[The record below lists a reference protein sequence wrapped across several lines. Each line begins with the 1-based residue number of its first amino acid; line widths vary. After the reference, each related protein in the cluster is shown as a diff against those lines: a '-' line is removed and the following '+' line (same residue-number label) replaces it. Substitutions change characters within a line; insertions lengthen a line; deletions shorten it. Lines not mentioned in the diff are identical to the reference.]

1 MAGEPLQRRLAAI
14 LSADVVG
21 YSRLMGMDEA
31 GTLSRLNA
39 LRRDLI
45 DPAIAAHSGRIV
57 KLMGDGALVEFAS
70 AVNAV
75 TCAIEIQKQLRE
87 RNTGGPEVDPIRFRI
102 GINVGDIIIEGEDI
116 LGDGVNI
123 AARIEGIAE
132 PGGISISEDAW
143 RQVQGKVAANF
154 IDAGEQSLKN
164 IARPVRVY
172 RLEIGDGGAARLAAT
187 AITLPDKPSI
197 AVLPFQ
203 NMSRDPEQD
212 YFCDGMV
219 EDIITGLSR
228 IRWLFV
234 IARNSSFAYK
244 GTSPDIRQVGRELG
258 VRYVLEGSVRK
269 AAGRVRITTQLVEA
283 ETGNHI
289 WAERYDRAI
298 DDVFALQD
306 DITMSTV
313 AAIEPSLRRAEIERV
328 KRKRPDSLDAYDLV
342 LRALPQ
348 VFTLMPEGALKSL
361 PLLERALTLE
371 PDYATA
377 LAYAA
382 WCQEILFLRA
392 GFREENRLAMSRY
405 AHATLIHGRD
415 DATALTVAGFCI
427 GLIEHDRATA
437 FQAFDTALA
446 LSPSSAFTYMFGST
460 LFGWAGEAE
469 RAIDWGERAV
479 RLSPFDPLGFLAFD
493 GISLG
498 HFMRGR
504 DAEAADAARR
514 AIQVNPLF
522 SINYMCLVAA
532 LARLGRTDEAKA
544 AAARLIE
551 LQPTFSIGRQCAA
564 VGVVPSLAAAL
575 SEAVCSVGLPA

>member
-1 MAGEPLQRRLAAI
+1 MAEERLQRRLAAI

-21 YSRLMGMDEA
+21 YSRLMGIDEA

-39 LRRDLI
+39 LRRELI
-45 DPAIAAHSGRIV
+45 DPTIAAHSGRIV

-70 AVNAV
+70 AVDAV
-75 TCAIEIQKQLRE
+75 TCAIEIQRKLRDATRSE
-87 RNTGGPEVDPIRFRI
+87 ADPIRFRI
-102 GINVGDIIIEGEDI
+102 GINVGDIIIEGDDI
-116 LGDGVNI
+116 LGDGVNV

-143 RQVQGKVAANF
+143 RQVQGKVPANF
-154 IDAGEQSLKN
+154 VDAGDQSLKN
-164 IARPVRVY
+164 IANPVRVY
-172 RLEIGDGGAARLAAT
+172 RLELGREGVSQHPELA
-187 AITLPDKPSI
+187 LPDKPSI

-203 NMSRDPEQD
+203 NMSGDVEQD

-244 GTSPDIRQVGRELG
+244 GKTPDIRKVGRELG

-283 ETGNHI
+283 EAGRHI
-289 WAERYDRAI
+289 WAERYDKAI
-298 DDVFALQD
+298 DDIFAVQD
-306 DITMSTV
+306 DITLSTV
-313 AAIEPSLRRAEIERV
+313 AAIEPSLRQAEIERV
-328 KRKRPDSLDAYDLV
+328 KRKRPDNLDAYDLV

-348 VFTLMPEGALKSL
+348 VFTLMPDGALKSL
-361 PLLERALTLE
+361 PLLERALALE
-371 PDYATA
+371 PDYAIA

-382 WCQEILFLRA
+382 WCHEILFVRA

-405 AHATLIHGRD
+405 AHAALLHGRD

-460 LFGWAGEAE
+460 LLGWAGEAD

-498 HFMRGR
+498 HFIRGR
-504 DAEAADAARR
+504 YSEAADAARK

-522 SINYMCLVAA
+522 SVNYVCLVAA
-532 LARLGRTDEAKA
+532 LARLGQTADAKS

-551 LQPTFSIGRQCAA
+551 LQPSFSISRQCAA
-564 VGVVPSLAAAL
+564 VGVVSSLTAAL
-575 SEAVCSVGLPA
+575 TNAVCPVGLPA

>member
-1 MAGEPLQRRLAAI
+1 MAEERLQRRLAAI

-21 YSRLMGMDEA
+21 YSRLMGLDEA

-39 LRRDLI
+39 LRRGLI
-45 DPAIAAHSGRIV
+45 DPTIAAHSGRIV

-70 AVNAV
+70 AVDAV
-75 TCAIEIQKQLRE
+75 TCAIEIQRKLRDATRSE
-87 RNTGGPEVDPIRFRI
+87 ADPIRFRI
-102 GINVGDIIIEGEDI
+102 GINVGDIIIEGDDI
-116 LGDGVNI
+116 LGDSVNV

-143 RQVQGKVAANF
+143 RQVQGKVPANF
-154 IDAGEQSLKN
+154 VDAGDQSLKN
-164 IARPVRVY
+164 IANPVRVY
-172 RLEIGDGGAARLAAT
+172 RLELGREGVSQHPELA
-187 AITLPDKPSI
+187 LPDKPSI

-203 NMSRDPEQD
+203 NMSGDVEQD

-244 GTSPDIRQVGRELG
+244 GKTPDIRQIGRELG

-269 AAGRVRITTQLVEA
+269 AAGRVRITTQLIEA
-283 ETGNHI
+283 EAGRHI

-298 DDVFALQD
+298 DDIFAVQD
-306 DITMSTV
+306 DITLSTV
-313 AAIEPSLRRAEIERV
+313 AAIEPSLRQAEIERV
-328 KRKRPDSLDAYDLV
+328 RRKRPDSLDAYDLV

-348 VFTLMPEGALKSL
+348 VFTLMPDGALKSL
-361 PLLERALTLE
+361 PLLERALALE
-371 PDYATA
+371 PDYAIA

-382 WCQEILFLRA
+382 WCHEVLFVRA

-405 AHATLIHGRD
+405 AHAALLHGRD

-460 LFGWAGEAE
+460 LLGWAGEAD
-469 RAIDWGERAV
+469 RAIDWGGRAV

-498 HFMRGR
+498 HFIRGR
-504 DAEAADAARR
+504 YSEAADAARK

-522 SINYMCLVAA
+522 SVNYVCLIAA
-532 LARLGRTDEAKA
+532 LARLGQTADAKS

-551 LQPTFSIGRQCAA
+551 LQPSFSISRQCAA
-564 VGVVPSLAAAL
+564 VGVVSSLTAAL
-575 SEAVCSVGLPA
+575 TNAVCPVGLPA